1 MSIACNDGVEGA
13 HVIADRD
20 READLAAGDLDLAAG
35 MPCRDWPTFPAD
47 VAGRA
52 PVWSDVPT
60 LILAGEL
67 DPLTPPENARI
78 AAATLA
84 RAQVF
89 VLPMVGHG
97 VLWTEPCAAKIV
109 QAFLQEPAR
118 RPDVTCPPPPFDAS
132 GSLKV
137 RAGRLAL
144 QHQLA
149 DAAKV
154 LEQLLAAQEMRDP
167 GSGEVAATLA
177 LLGAVYHEERRLA
190 PAASA
195 IEKALAILGKAH
207 GLNSVE
213 AGKAAGE
220 LADVYYDQARWA
232 EALTMYRRAL
242 RALEHER
249 ADPKRARYERRERR
263 LSTRLSG

>member
-1 MSIACNDGVEGA
+1 MTIACNDGVDGA

-20 READLAAGDLDLAAG
+20 GGTDLAPGELDLREG
-35 MPCRDWPTFPAD
+35 TPCRDWPTFPVDA
-47 VAGRA
+47 AERA

-78 AAATLA
+78 AATTLA
-84 RAQVF
+84 RSQVF

-109 QAFLQEPAR
+109 QAFLEQPAR

-132 GSLKV
+132 ASLKI
-137 RAGRLAL
+137 RSARLAL

-149 DAAKV
+149 DAGKV
-154 LEQLLAAQEMRDP
+154 LEQLLASQEMRDP
-167 GSGEVAATLA
+167 GSREVAATLA

-195 IEKALAILGKAH
+195 LEKALAILGKAH

-213 AGKAAGE
+213 AGEAAGQ

-242 RALEHER
+242 RALQHER
-249 ADPKRARYERRERR
+249 ADPELARYERRERQ